1 MANEKEKQVGTPANR
16 LLRALESG
24 IPFRRA
30 LIESGCGEIEGQEIL
45 DAHLGKAKDLE
56 ALQLASTE
64 ALSTALQVLSE
75 LAVGASS
82 ERDQI
87 SAASTLGALA
97 LRGLVA
103 KKPIKEATAKKYIGE
118 SSLWDF
124 SDPD

>member
-1 MANEKEKQVGTPANR
+1 M
-16 LLRALESG
+16 
-24 IPFRRA
+24 
-30 LIESGCGEIEGQEIL
+30 
-45 DAHLGKAKDLE
+45 
-56 ALQLASTE
+56 ASTE

-103 KKPIKEATAKKYIGE
+103 KKPTKDLAKKYIGE

-124 SDPD
+124 SESD

>member
-1 MANEKEKQVGTPANR
+1 MAVTEPKQVGTPTLR
-16 LLRALESG
+16 LLRSLEAG
-24 IPFRRA
+24 VPFRRA
-30 LIESGCGEIEGQEIL
+30 LIESGCGETEGQAIL
-45 DAHLGKAKDLE
+45 DEWLAKTKDLE
-56 ALQLASTE
+56 ALQMASTE

-103 KKPIKEATAKKYIGE
+103 KKPTKDLAKKYIGE

-124 SDPD
+124 SESD